1 MLSYEQVMFFNAF
14 GYLHLR
20 ERFTKDEMAT
30 IRREAEEIWY
40 EQVPGFDGKE
50 FVNLSPF
57 AERRPFLSQLVDDD
71 RLYDI
76 PEGILGADFL
86 FQVTEGCV
94 RVGDTPWHG
103 GGHTQSPL
111 PHIKVSVY
119 LDSLDRNNGCLRV
132 LPGSH
137 RNYLN
142 LIDKRWAEAPD
153 PLQPLRR
160 RNTDPGYMAARG
172 GAIGPARRR
181 IGIANRGTLSFTPR
195 TCSMRPSAEETDG
208 TSSLGTSSGIPNRR
222 DRSNT
227 LRSGTLR
234 ATHARCVRR
243 SRGSAATG
251 LVSGAWRQDSSSWAS
266 RRRTYRIG
274 RFANRPY
281 GVFTTRRDAPVS

>member
-160 RNTDPGYMAARG
+160 RNTDPGYMAFVVAPSDLPGVALESQSGDVIVHTEDVLHASFG
-172 GAIGPARRR
+172 GGDRRYQLTWNFFGNPESERQIEYVKEWYASGNTRSLRPAESWVSSDRPRIRR
-181 IGIANRGTLSFTPR
+181 
-195 TCSMRPSAEETDG
+195 M
-208 TSSLGTSSGIPNRR
+208 
-222 DRSNT
+222 
-227 LRSGTLR
+227 
-234 ATHARCVRR
+234 
-243 SRGSAATG
+243 
-251 LVSGAWRQDSSSWAS
+251 AS
-266 RRRTYRIG
+266 RLVELG
-274 RFANRPY
+274 FE
-281 GVFTTRRDAPVS
+281 TTDL